1 MDDKKRC
8 LFIDF
13 IPFKVYNGLCRR
25 NKSFFNNP
33 VFLNIKILFSVL
45 SFFDLCIMKILCII
59 FLFPLAL
66 LRLLFVVFM
75 SGYVV
80 VIGWFWLQF
89 SGFSQQLQQWV
100 MRTWGKSII
109 FFLGIKITRNE
120 LPGNKNFILMPNHRS
135 YLDIFIVAGLTPAA
149 LVGKAEIEKWPF
161 GKLGARVT
169 NSILVNRSEIS
180 SLVTT
185 MNKIKDSVTRN
196 IPVTLFPEGTTSKGP
211 LTKPFKKG
219 SFKIAADANIPVIP
233 MAIHYNDVED
243 AWVGNDTFIGH
254 FFRQMGKPVTKV
266 SIRYGAPLVNT
277 DYRTLQKETREAID
291 SMLKGLDENMSS
303 TLTL

>member
-1 MDDKKRC
+1 
-8 LFIDF
+8 
-13 IPFKVYNGLCRR
+13 
-25 NKSFFNNP
+25 
-33 VFLNIKILFSVL
+33 
-45 SFFDLCIMKILCII
+45 MKILRVI

-100 MRTWGKSII
+100 MRTWGKSIT

-266 SIRYGAPLVNT
+266 SIRYGTPLVNT

-291 SMLKGLDENMSS
+291 SMLKGLDENMNS